1 MKGAKWFTTLD
12 LASGYH
18 QIAMDERD
26 QEKTAFATPMGMY
39 EYTRMPFGLC
49 NAPATFQRL
58 LQRCLGDKCYQTV
71 LCYLDDVLVFS
82 ETFEKVG
89 GLAEHLT

>member
-1 MKGAKWFTTLD
+1 MKGAKWFTILD

-26 QEKTAFATPMGMY
+26 QEKTAFLTPMVIY

-49 NAPATFQRL
+49 NAPLIR
-58 LQRCLGDKCYQTV
+58 RPV
-71 LCYLDDVLVFS
+71 V
-82 ETFEKVG
+82 
-89 GLAEHLT
+89 